1 MTGFACGNVASSRA
15 VRINGVQVPCG
26 QNVTIPPKRLGG
38 YCVQT
43 DAGPYDWAYFATW

>member
-26 QNVTIPPKRLGG
+26 QNFTIPPKRLGG